1 MPQGRTYRRG
11 QSEATLTVLIALSR
25 TGILAGN
32 AKQELARTG
41 RVVLRVCSTLFPHCK
56 PSAVGSS
63 HCSFQFW
70 ELLLEV
76 AEHSLA
82 RGGIT
87 AGFSGPVLRLPKRN
101 GKEGPK
107 TGTNLLERPFP
118 SLFSTKYGP
127 DEADA
132 PPQRTRFNSAEACR
146 PRLDPRASRFLTRGG
161 RRPPWQ
167 QPPCRSF
174 RPSPC

>member
-1 MPQGRTYRRG
+1 MAPLLKFPCWHEAYKEQHAHCSRGARTGGR
-11 QSEATLTVLIALSR
+11 QSEATLTVWIALSR
-25 TGILAGN
+25 TGILTGN

-41 RVVLRVCSTLFPHCK
+41 RVVLRLRSTLFPHWK

-101 GKEGPK
+101 GKKFPK
-107 TGTNLLERPFP
+107 LERIFSSTLFRLCFP
-118 SLFSTKYGP
+118 QNTGPMKRMHRPNGPVST
-127 DEADA
+127 A
-132 PPQRTRFNSAEACR
+132 RRHVV
-146 PRLDPRASRFLTRGG
+146 RA
-161 RRPPWQ
+161 
-167 QPPCRSF
+167 
-174 RPSPC
+174 